1 MERKQLVVWYW
12 AAAVVL
18 ALGYTAAAGP
28 VGLVGH
34 WTFDEGQG
42 AIAHDSSGNGLD
54 GTLRGNPTWVTG
66 GQVGGA
72 LDFNGSTAYV
82 EIPNNSLLS
91 LTTEITIAAW
101 TNMRTTASG
110 EMAILSK
117 GSWAANNLPYEV
129 TEDAGGVIY
138 WQFYNDAGR
147 DTCSPTSPSV
157 GEWHHIAATY
167 DGKVFKCYIDGALGE
182 EWAYVGT
189 MPKNTASV
197 TIGRRSGGG
206 TYFNGMIDDVQL
218 WARALSA
225 AEIAKIMPGL
235 ADASIA
241 QDPDPEDQAA
251 DVPCDTVLS
260 WKAGETAAAHD
271 VYLGKTFADVN
282 EAGRAVPRGVLAS
295 QDQAATTYDPEGLL
309 EYGRTYYWRIDEVNG
324 APDSTIFKGQTWS
337 FTTELFGYPI
347 TGVTA
352 TASSYQTDMGPQN
365 TVNGSGL
372 DGIDQHSTE
381 SKDMWLTT
389 GAKPAWIQYEF
400 ATAYKLHEMWVW
412 NSNQLVES
420 FLGFGAKN
428 VTIEYSSDG
437 QAWTRLGGV
446 PQFAKATGLP
456 TYTANTTVTFGGVTA
471 KYVKLTIDGNW
482 GGMAPQTGLSE
493 VRFFY
498 VPVQAFGPQP
508 AAATTGVSVETEL
521 DWRPGREATSH
532 TVYLGTDRNAVADG
546 TAGAKTVADHGYSPA
561 SLTFATEYFWKVDEV
576 GATGTYSGNV
586 WSFTTEEFAPID
598 GFESYNDE
606 DDRIYD
612 TWIDGMT
619 NGASGSTVGHI
630 QAPFAEKAIVHG
642 GRQSMPLTYDNT
654 ASPFYS
660 EAERTFDT
668 PQNWTA
674 HGADTLSVYFQGVA
688 PAAGSSGQGLYVTV
702 KDSSGKSKTV
712 AHPDAAAAAK
722 TGWQQWKIPLSEFT
736 SAGVKMNA
744 VKMMTIGVGNRASP
758 TKGGTGIL
766 YIDDIAYGRSFP

>member
-1 MERKQLVVWYW
+1 M
-12 AAAVVL
+12 
-18 ALGYTAAAGP
+18 AAAGP
-28 VGLVGH
+28 LGLVGH

-54 GTLRGNPTWVTG
+54 GTLRDGPTWVTG

-82 EIPNNSLLS
+82 EIPHDPLLS
-91 LTTEITIAAW
+91 LTAEITIAAW

-110 EMAILSK
+110 EMAIVSK

-147 DTCSPTSPSV
+147 DTCSPTSPSA

-167 DGKVFKCYIDGALGE
+167 DGKVFKCYIDGTLGE
-182 EWAYVGT
+182 EWAYAGT

-225 AEIAKIMPGL
+225 AEIAKIMTGL

-241 QDPDPEDQAA
+241 QDPDPEDRAV

-260 WKAGETAAAHD
+260 WKAGETAATHD
-271 VYLGKTFADVN
+271 VYLGKTLADVN
-282 EAGRAVPRGVLAS
+282 EAGRAAPRGVLAR
-295 QDQAATTYDPEGLL
+295 QDQAATTYDPEDLL
-309 EYGRTYYWRIDEVNG
+309 EYGQTYYWRIDEVNG

-337 FTTELFGYPI
+337 FTTEPFGYPI
-347 TGVTA
+347 TGVMA

-372 DGIDQHSTE
+372 DGLDQHSTE

-400 ATAYKLHEMWVW
+400 ATAYKLHEMRVW

-428 VTIEYSSDG
+428 VTIEYSADG
-437 QAWTRLGGV
+437 QAWTRLEGV

-456 TYTANTTVTFGGVTA
+456 TYTANTTVSFGGVMA

-532 TVYLGTDRNAVADG
+532 TVYLGTDRNAVANG
-546 TAGAKTVADHGYSPA
+546 TAAAQTVADHGYSPA
-561 SLTFATEYFWKVDEV
+561 SLTFATEYFWRVDEV
-576 GATGTYSGNV
+576 GAAGTDSGNV

-619 NGASGSTVGHI
+619 NDASGSTVGYI
-630 QAPFAEKAIVHG
+630 QAPFAEKTIVHG

-688 PAAGSSGQGLYVTV
+688 PAAGKSAEGLYVTV

-712 AHPDAAAAAK
+712 AHPDATATAR
-722 TGWQQWKIPLSEFT
+722 TSWQQWKIPLSEFT

-744 VKMMTIGVGNRASP
+744 VKMMTIGVGNKTNP
-758 TKGGTGIL
+758 TAGGTGIL
-766 YIDDIAYGRSFP
+766 YIDDVAYGRPFP